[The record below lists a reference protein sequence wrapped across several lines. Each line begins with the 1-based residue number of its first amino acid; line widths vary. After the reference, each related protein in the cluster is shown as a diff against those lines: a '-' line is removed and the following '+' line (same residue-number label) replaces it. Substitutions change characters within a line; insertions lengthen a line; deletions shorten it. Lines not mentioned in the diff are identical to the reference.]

1 MTQSVSAAHFSKSGN
16 HSRPAELNALDA
28 QLPVSYSSIALCAFG
43 KQAPSSRLT
52 CGLGCMT
59 LVIAKRMA
67 DGQITLVAVAAFAQG
82 LDVFQ
87 RCINHVHMLP
97 ANPARHLAM

>member
-1 MTQSVSAAHFSKSGN
+1 M
-16 HSRPAELNALDA
+16 
-28 QLPVSYSSIALCAFG
+28 
-43 KQAPSSRLT
+43 

-82 LDVFQ
+82 LNVLQ
-87 RCINHVHMLP
+87 RCINYVHMLP